1 MTKLYHYFQAKFGQ
15 RKLRRI
21 FTNFLTLAVII
32 ALGVYL
38 YQNQEILVKIK
49 EFNGTD
55 VFIIFMLQ
63 VINLFVLGLFNMVMY
78 KRIEPRVTFSDSIFL
93 QYVNNFFNNIL
104 FRGGG
109 IYRAIY
115 LKTQYQFPY
124 ARFVSAVAGLYVIT
138 FLTNSLFGLL
148 SVINISNK
156 YGENE
161 FIVMLIFLGVFLGSL
176 VIVFLNPKI
185 NKSQDRLVRMIN
197 SVIVGWKTIKKDK
210 PKDILYLIFLSC
222 LNLIL
227 NSGKFF
233 YIYKTMGT
241 DMRWVEVV
249 YLATL
254 AVIMQVINITP
265 SGLGI
270 QETVFALSSSVI
282 LISDETLV
290 LGSLINRAIAIP
302 GSALLG
308 LVSYGV
314 LQRRLKEK
322 AVQLSKIIKQEMV
335 HNSDKHEA
343 IN

>member
-1 MTKLYHYFQAKFGQ
+1 MEDIITKVTRLYRNIENKFG
-15 RKLRRI
+15 RRNLKNF
-21 FTNFLTLAVII
+21 FTNILTLAVIV
-32 ALGVYL
+32 ALGIYL

-55 VFIIFMLQ
+55 VFIIFMFQ

-124 ARFVSAVAGLYVIT
+124 TRFVSAVAGLYVVT

-161 FIVMLIFLGVFLGSL
+161 IIILLIFLGAFLGS
-176 VIVFLNPKI
+176 VFVVFFNPK
-185 NKSQDRLVRMIN
+185 NKNSSNRFIRMVN
-197 SVIVGWKTIKKDK
+197 SIIVGWKTIKNN
-210 PKDILYLIFLSC
+210 PRDILYLILLSC
-222 LNLIL
+222 LNLVL

-241 DMRWVEVV
+241 GMSWVEVV

-265 SGLGI
+265 SGIGI
-270 QETVFALSSSVI
+270 QEAVFALSSSVI
-282 LISDETLV
+282 LMSDDILV

-302 GSALLG
+302 GSAFLG
-308 LVSYGV
+308 LVSYAV
-314 LQRRLKEK
+314 LQKRMK
-322 AVQLSKIIKQEMV
+322 AKVIKIGDLNE
-335 HNSDKHEA
+335 HE
-343 IN
+343 NF